1 MGKYIQPF
9 ACNECMEFIEGQT
22 KEEHRKKCKGKPS
35 IFDAAPVKEPVK
47 PAEPEP
53 ARVVPVQE
61 KTPEEEPKAL
71 TQVERNKR
79 YRQGNEEYRRKHR
92 EYMREYM
99 KAKRAKARE

>member
-1 MGKYIQPF
+1 
-9 ACNECMEFIEGQT
+9 MEFIEGQT

-35 IFDAAPVKEPVK
+35 ILDAAPVK

-61 KTPEEEPKAL
+61 ETPEKESEAL

-79 YRQGNEEYRRKHR
+79 YRQNNEEYRRKHR

-99 KAKRAKARE
+99 RRKRKGV